1 MNSVIKFGARIGF
14 GLAVVTGA
22 MFFLG
27 MAGSGSESGPQ
38 TQSRSRVV
46 TKRPWPVEPVKVISA
61 RTKKKGQIPI
71 GKAFDEDDDWL
82 DGFTVTIRNNSDQ
95 TVTAMTV
102 DMIFPREPDDGR
114 PPLAE
119 TLNFGPRP
127 TFPEYVYRDPNKV
140 IKPGQTSELKLIPEN
155 YASLMRALE
164 RLGYSKPINRIHL
177 VIKDVGFEDG
187 SVLRSG
193 TWYRQ
198 DPKSP
203 HDPTRQIRLDNSPS
217 KARNLQR
224 QKTSTSS
231 KLVPADTTPPNPNSS
246 PDSVSKGGLSHE
258 LNWQGCQFGCSNC
271 ACSCRLGKCAL
282 ALSEEPT
289 GIHNDQCSGA
299 GTQPRCDEEA
309 MAR

>member
-22 MFFLG
+22 LFFLG

-198 DPKSP
+198 DPKALMILP
-203 HDPTRQIRLDNSPS
+203 GRFVWTTRQVKLEIFSDRKPARPLNSFQ
-217 KARNLQR
+217 L
-224 QKTSTSS
+224 
-231 KLVPADTTPPNPNSS
+231 TPPLPI
-246 PDSVSKGGLSHE
+246 PTH
-258 LNWQGCQFGCSNC
+258 
-271 ACSCRLGKCAL
+271 RLTPL
-282 ALSEEPT
+282 AKE
-289 GIHNDQCSGA
+289 D
-299 GTQPRCDEEA
+299 
-309 MAR
+309 